1 MSPFTTR
8 TGWKCDLLHEMS
20 ESDGWHDFCNSAG
33 HLLFNRFFEIP
44 MKSID
49 QQGFTLIELM
59 IVVAIIGILA
69 AVALPAYQDYTIR
82 ARITEGIGVAADAK
96 TTVATLASTNADLV
110 ASAASFNNQAG
121 GVGAVS
127 KYVKSVQIDDTNGE
141 VEVVFNET
149 NVGSIPADSS
159 LIFTPY
165 QQLAAGPV
173 QLGAA
178 LGGAETGVID
188 WGCASE
194 SNLVADARGLP
205 RVGTFT
211 TVALPAKYAPGECR

>member
-1 MSPFTTR
+1 
-8 TGWKCDLLHEMS
+8 
-20 ESDGWHDFCNSAG
+20 
-33 HLLFNRFFEIP
+33 
-44 MKSID
+44 MKSSA
-49 QQGFTLIELM
+49 QSGFTLIELM

-82 ARITEGIGVAADAK
+82 ARITEGLAIATDAK
-96 TTVATLASTNADLV
+96 TTVATMAATNADLI
-110 ASAASFNNQAG
+110 ASAASFNSQSG
-121 GVGAVS
+121 GFGAVS

-141 VEVVFNET
+141 LEVVFNEA
-149 NVGSIPADSS
+149 NVGPIPADSS

-178 LGGAETGVID
+178 LGGAETGAID
-188 WGCASE
+188 WGCSSD

-205 RVGTFT
+205 RVGAFT
-211 TVALPAKYAPGECR
+211 TVALPAKFAPGDCR